1 MPEVYTLSFPKV
13 SSKSPKGRK
22 GTRRAKS
29 KSPTRFPTG
38 ERGLAALRKYAEQLN
53 AEEAKKGQQGGR
65 RKYLRSLTRRIRR
78 DLPKN
83 VEFVGFVSEAK
94 AKKMMGA

>member
-1 MPEVYTLSFPKV
+1 MIEEMNM
-13 SSKSPKGRK
+13 KGENR
-22 GTRRAKS
+22 
-29 KSPTRFPTG
+29 PP
-38 ERGLAALRKYAEQLN
+38 
-53 AEEAKKGQQGGR
+53 QQKGGR

-78 DLPKN
+78 GLPKN